1 MNATPAIVEARRAH
15 SSRCRQR
22 VITALNDA
30 VTKGEEISVSAIGR
44 KAGVDR
50 SFFYRHRDLHA
61 QVMARAAEPPASPAG
76 GPAVSRASLI
86 ADLANAHER
95 IARLTQH
102 NRQLQRRLSEL
113 LGEQAWQQSGLG
125 APADIGALQQQM
137 TDLDQQVIELRRQL
151 SERDED
157 LEAARAT
164 NRELITRLNRTTRQT
179 DAV

>member
-1 MNATPAIVEARRAH
+1 MTCTPSEVA
-15 SSRCRQR
+15 
-22 VITALNDA
+22 
-30 VTKGEEISVSAIGR
+30 K
-44 KAGVDR
+44 
-50 SFFYRHRDLHA
+50 
-61 QVMARAAEPPASPAG
+61 AAEPPASPAG

-125 APADIGALQQQM
+125 APADIDALQQQM
-137 TDLDQQVIELRRQL
+137 TDLEQQIIEVRRQL

-164 NRELITRLNRTTRQT
+164 NRELITRLNRRTRQT
-179 DAV
+179 NAV

>member
-1 MNATPAIVEARRAH
+1 MSATPAIVEARRAH

-22 VITALNDA
+22 VIKALNDA
-30 VTKGEEISVSAIGR
+30 VTQGEEISVSAIGR

-61 QVMARAAEPPASPAG
+61 QVMAKAAEPPASPAG

-86 ADLANAHER
+86 ADLTNAHER

-113 LGEQAWQQSGLG
+113 LGEQAWRESGLG
-125 APADIGALQQQM
+125 APTDVDALQRQITELEQKN
-137 TDLDQQVIELRRQL
+137 VELRREL
-151 SERDED
+151 GERDED

-164 NRELITRLNRTTRQT
+164 NRELITKLNRTNRP
-179 DAV
+179 AGAR